1 VASFAICWLSSC
13 CATIWATVTC
23 DLARLV
29 CSSVHNFCKSALSC
43 GLRLFGGCEVEVPG
57 TGVFGV
63 VDEDVVVLT
72 EVAVDAPEVVAGVIA
87 GVAAVGVGVGVDVV
101 GVVVV
106 AVDVDV
112 VGTDEEVVEDD
123 VVVAGADEFMVC
135 EAHRACR
142 PNPCR
147 EPCCAAP

>member
-13 CATIWATVTC
+13 CATSSATVTC
-23 DLARLV
+23 DLARMACL
-29 CSSVHNFCKSALSC
+29 SVQYFCKSAWSC
-43 GLRLFGGCEVEVPG
+43 GLRLFGGCGVEA
-57 TGVFGV
+57 TGAGV
-63 VDEDVVVLT
+63 VG
-72 EVAVDAPEVVAGVIA
+72 VAVDAPEVVAGVIA

>member
-1 VASFAICWLSSC
+1 ML
-13 CATIWATVTC
+13 
-23 DLARLV
+23 
-29 CSSVHNFCKSALSC
+29 
-43 GLRLFGGCEVEVPG
+43 
-57 TGVFGV
+57 GV
-63 VDEDVVVLT
+63 VDEVGVGLT
-72 EVAVDAPEVVAGVIA
+72 GAVVDAPEAVAWVVA
-87 GVAAVGVGVGVDVV
+87 GVAAVVVGVGVDVV

-112 VGTDEEVVEDD
+112 VGADEEVVEDD